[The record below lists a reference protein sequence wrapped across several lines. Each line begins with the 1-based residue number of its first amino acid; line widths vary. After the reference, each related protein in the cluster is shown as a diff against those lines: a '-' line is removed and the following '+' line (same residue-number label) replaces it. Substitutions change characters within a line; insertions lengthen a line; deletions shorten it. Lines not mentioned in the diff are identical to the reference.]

1 MQNCDAEF
9 YPVSGKDRKGIV
21 TKLMVAVICTAL
33 LVLLGIR
40 VYGWQSQQHQMEDL
54 ALVNPWNSVDTV
66 GYSPRLRGVGNGMEM
81 DRRCVDALKDMLAD
95 CEAAGNSPVI
105 FSAYHSREM
114 QQQLYESRVQ
124 QFIGAGTEAE
134 TAQELAAREVAR
146 PGESEHE
153 LGLAVDIV
161 DGDYQSLD
169 TAQANTATQKWLMD
183 NSWRY
188 GFILRYPDGS
198 EEITG
203 YVYEPWHYRYVGE
216 SAAEQIYLLG
226 ITLEEYLGMFY
237 GEEAKIIFEG

>member
-9 YPVSGKDRKGIV
+9 YPVSGKDRKGIF
-21 TKLMVAVICTAL
+21 TKLLAAVICLVL

-40 VYGWQSQQHQMEDL
+40 VYGWLSQQHQMEDL
-54 ALVNPWNSVDTV
+54 ALVNPWNSVDAADYTPKLRSV
-66 GYSPRLRGVGNGMEM
+66 GDGLQL
-81 DRRCVDALKDMLAD
+81 DRRCVDALKEMLAD
-95 CEAAGNSPVI
+95 CEAAGNSPLI
-105 FSAYHSREM
+105 LSAYHSRET
-114 QQQLYESRVQ
+114 QQQLYESRIQ
-124 QFIGAGTEAE
+124 QLLEAGTDEE
-134 TAQELAAREVAR
+134 TAQELAASEVGR

-161 DGDYQSLD
+161 DGDYQNLD
-169 TAQANTATQKWLMD
+169 AAQANTATQKWLMD

-203 YVYEPWHYRYVGE
+203 YVYEPWHYRYVGQ

-237 GEEAKIIFEG
+237 GEEAKIIYED